1 MEYNAISNLEQELVR
16 VLKEEYSFYQ
26 SLYILIDKQ
35 KDLLK
40 FEKEEKLLD
49 IYTEIERCHK
59 RILESEKKI
68 STLRQ
73 SNQKLFNLAATAP
86 EVRKIAQSIVTL
98 VRKNM
103 ELVRQNEEYAS
114 SRYDRVKQELRNL
127 QQSNKVIRY
136 FKDLEDSSPQFVDR
150 KN

>member
-1 MEYNAISNLEQELVR
+1 MEYNAISNVERELLR

-40 FEKEEKLLD
+40 FDKEEKLLD
-49 IYTEIERCHK
+49 LYTEVEQCHK
-59 RILESEKKI
+59 RILESEEKI
-68 STLRQ
+68 AALQ
-73 SNQKLFNLAATAP
+73 KNNPKLFNLAATAP
-86 EVRKIAQSIVTL
+86 EVKKIAQSIVTL
-98 VRKNM
+98 IRKDID
-103 ELVRQNEEYAS
+103 LVRQNEDYAAG
-114 SRYDRVKQELRNL
+114 RYDRIKDELKKL

-136 FKDLEDSSPQFVDR
+136 LRDAESAPQYVDK

>member
-49 IYTEIERCHK
+49 IFTEIKRYHK
-59 RILESEKKI
+59 RIMESEEKI
-68 STLRQ
+68 ARLRKD
-73 SNQKLFNLAATAP
+73 NPKLFNLAATAP
-86 EVRKIAQSIVTL
+86 EVKKIAQSIITL
-98 VRKNM
+98 IKKDM
-103 ELVRQNEEYAS
+103 DLVRQNEDYVS
-114 SRYDRVKQELRNL
+114 NRCDRIKEELQKLCNSDKIVKY
-127 QQSNKVIRY
+127 IR
-136 FKDLEDSSPQFVDR
+136 DLESPPQFVD
-150 KN
+150 KKH

>member
-26 SLYILIDKQ
+26 SLYILIDRQ

-49 IYTEIERCHK
+49 IYTEIERCQK
-59 RILESEKKI
+59 RILESEEKI
-68 STLRQ
+68 AMLRK
-73 SNQKLFNLAATAP
+73 SNPKLFNLAATAP
-86 EVRKIAQSIVTL
+86 EVKKIAQSIITL
-98 VRKNM
+98 IKKDM

-114 SRYDRVKQELRNL
+114 NRYERVRAELKKLRH
-127 QQSNKVIRY
+127 SDKIVKYI
-136 FKDLEDSSPQFVDR
+136 KDLENSPQFVD
-150 KN
+150 KKH